1 MKNINRYICIKMRN
15 IKNNIKYEL
24 FNIVWLSND
33 PALYMIIDISRYE
46 LEFNY
51 IKNV

>member
-1 MKNINRYICIKMRN
+1 MYNVENNMKN
-15 IKNNIKYEL
+15 IKNNIKYKL
-24 FNIVWLSND
+24 FNIAWLNND